1 MLKFSNPF
9 LKVVASSCV
18 GVVKHR
24 FVRRDAVQFLSPR
37 MRSLFVSTIQEDLRW
52 IDDAIKQREFPLVG
66 KRFYSV
72 AGALGMVRAA
82 DLARECAE
90 LARLLLE
97 EAVDDSIILIVQRM
111 LCNISNVLNAVQLE
125 VSSNAERL
133 DENT

>member
-1 MLKFSNPF
+1 
-9 LKVVASSCV
+9 
-18 GVVKHR
+18 
-24 FVRRDAVQFLSPR
+24 
-37 MRSLFVSTIQEDLRW
+37 
-52 IDDAIKQREFPLVG
+52 
-66 KRFYSV
+66 
-72 AGALGMVRAA
+72 MVRAA